1 MEPLDKDLLSKE
13 ILLPERIISYNI
25 LNQNNGYIIPII
37 NDIIIL
43 LLFNI
48 IVNIDALVIAYI
60 AINKPL
66 DKNILK
72 INIILYG
79 W

>member
-66 DKNILK
+66 DKNILN

-79 W
+79 

>member
-37 NDIIIL
+37 NAIIIL

-66 DKNILK
+66 DKNILN

-79 W
+79 

>member
-66 DKNILK
+66 DKNILN